1 MTEHRPSPGV
11 PPGRGGGDDPMHT
24 EYLRLKAALFDPNT
38 QLQSTAALIE
48 TVRAMFQRTRSVG
61 IVHVEIDP
69 LARVETVYGWQVLD
83 DLLRRVAGLLGSLKG
98 TILPAEALICQTGI
112 CAERFVVIVPITR
125 AEEAAP
131 SGLLGRTSRALAD
144 KIEKDLA
151 ASEFAGMGP
160 KPAIAVGAVTVTEH
174 PFFRLERQIYRAIEE
189 ARIAAS
195 RGEAHERSRQH
206 AELKRIIRDQNVEV
220 VFQPVV
226 HLESGRI
233 IGYEAFT
240 RGPRDSIFETS
251 NSLFEYSREVGMT
264 AELDLLCQKAV
275 LRQARRLASGDLLF
289 LNALPASLLDPGFR
303 ESLLAELPDGYP
315 ITRGDIVLDIG
326 DMNSIEDYEA
336 FGTEVTDLRSRG
348 FRMSLDDV
356 GRGASTLENISEVG
370 PDFIKID
377 NSLVR
382 NIDKNPI
389 KQEIV
394 RSLCHA
400 AGAIGAVVIAEGIE
414 TPEERETVMRCGAS
428 HGQGYLFYRP
438 SRELP
443 AKQVRI
449 QRADM

>member
-1 MTEHRPSPGV
+1 MTEKKPSPGG
-11 PPGRGGGDDPMHT
+11 PPGPGAGDDHLHT
-24 EYLRLKAALFDPNT
+24 EYLRLKSSLFDPNT
-38 QLQSTAALIE
+38 ELQSVAAMIE
-48 TVRAMFQRTRSVG
+48 TVRAIFQRTRSVG
-61 IVHVEIDP
+61 VVHIEIDP

-83 DLLRRVAGLLGSLKG
+83 DLLRRVAGQLNSLKG

-112 CAERFVVIVPITR
+112 CAERFVVIVPISR
-125 AEEAAP
+125 SEEAAP
-131 SGLLGRTSRALAD
+131 SGLLARMTRSVGET
-144 KIEKDLA
+144 IEKDLA

-220 VFQPVV
+220 VFQPIL

-251 NSLFEYSREVGMT
+251 NSLFEYSRELGMT

-275 LRQARRLASGDLLF
+275 LRQARRLSAGDILF
-289 LNALPASLLDPGFR
+289 LNTLPTSLLDPGFR
-303 ESLLAELPDGYP
+303 ESLLAELPDGFP
-315 ITRGDIVLDIG
+315 ITREEIVLDIG

-336 FGTEVTDLRSRG
+336 FGTEVTDLRARG

-370 PDFIKID
+370 PEFIKID
-377 NSLVR
+377 NALVR
-382 NIDKNPI
+382 NIDKSPI

-400 AGAIGAVVIAEGIE
+400 AGAINAVVIAEGIE
-414 TPEERETVMRCGAS
+414 TTEEMETVMRCGAS
-428 HGQGYLFYRP
+428 HGQGYLFYKP

-443 AKQVRI
+443 ARQVRS